1 MVKEMKYTVV
11 EDFIKANPDFHVYLA
26 DPVNRKFGIT
36 TVSNDIDFNKIEEA
50 YVIKSNNDFITLVDV
65 KENDV
70 EIYKV
75 I

>member
-1 MVKEMKYTVV
+1 MIKEMKYTVV
-11 EDFIKANPDFHVYLA
+11 EDFIKNNPDFHVYLE
-26 DPVNRKFGIT
+26 DPINRRFDIT
-36 TVSNDIDFNKIEEA
+36 TVNGNVDFDKIEES